1 MALMIDLGDLLK
13 HEILD
18 LYSAEEQ
25 IIDALPKMIEKA
37 TNAELKKALRDHLK
51 VTEQQKSRLDDIKGL
66 MGEGP
71 EGTGPEGKKGFF
83 SKLYLLHF

>member
-25 IIDALPKMIEKA
+25 IIDALPIMIEKA

-51 VTEQQKSRLDDIKGL
+51 VIIIV
-66 MGEGP
+66 
-71 EGTGPEGKKGFF
+71 
-83 SKLYLLHF
+83 